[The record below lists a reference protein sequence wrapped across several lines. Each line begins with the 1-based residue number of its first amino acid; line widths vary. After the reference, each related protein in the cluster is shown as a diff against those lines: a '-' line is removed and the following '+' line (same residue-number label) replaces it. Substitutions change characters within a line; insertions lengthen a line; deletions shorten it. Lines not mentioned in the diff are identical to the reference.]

1 MSGRKD
7 KISYQDL
14 NSSFSGG
21 VYSLEGRLT
30 YSNDYVVL
38 SLGLNSHRKKCKNAE
53 NTDEEKKHRYPL
65 VVVTIK
71 RIDSLVQ
78 RTLALPFYGHTLVM

>member
-14 NSSFSGG
+14 DDSFSGG
-21 VYSLEGRLT
+21 VYSHERQLT
-30 YSNDYVVL
+30 YSNDYVVV
-38 SLGLNSHRKKCKNAE
+38 SLGLNSHRKKCNNAE
-53 NTDEEKKHRYPL
+53 DTDDEKEHRYPL
-65 VVVTIK
+65 VVVTIR
-71 RIDSLVQ
+71 RIGSLGQ